1 MSVLVQGFGPFGGFN
16 ANPSELLVRELAGRD
31 DPDLVTAVLPVS
43 LRQVADEI
51 PRLMD
56 KHRPRAWV
64 GVGLAAGSTALSA
77 EAVAVNLADW
87 PEADADDDGLAVAR
101 VPVAP
106 SGPAAHL
113 TTLPVERILSS
124 WRAAG
129 IPGYLSH
136 TAGSYLCNLSF
147 YVAAQ
152 AASDLG
158 LECMVGFI
166 HVPLLPELVSTPERQ
181 PSMHMTS
188 QVAGLD
194 LVIAACRDA
203 GERAEGGAGGAA
215 APLGG
220 IYLGRT
226 A

>member
-1 MSVLVQGFGPFGGFN
+1 MSALVQGFGPFGGFE
-16 ANPSELLVRELAGRD
+16 ANPSELLVRELADRA
-31 DPDLVTAVLPVS
+31 DPDLVTRVLPVS
-43 LRQVADEI
+43 LRQVTDEI
-51 PRLMD
+51 PRLMAEY
-56 KHRPRAWV
+56 RPRAWV
-64 GVGLAAGSTALSA
+64 GVGLAAGRTALSV

-87 PEADADDDGLAVAR
+87 PQADADDDGLAVTR
-101 VPVAP
+101 VPVAA

-166 HVPLLPELVSTPERQ
+166 HVPLLPELVSAPERQ
-181 PSMHMTS
+181 PSMHMTL

-194 LVIAACRDA
+194 LVLAACKDA
-203 GERAEGGAGGAA
+203 GEGG
-215 APLGG
+215 L
-220 IYLGRT
+220 YLGRT

>member
-1 MSVLVQGFGPFGGFN
+1 MSALVQGFGPFGGFE
-16 ANPSELLVRELAGRD
+16 ANPSELLVRELADRA
-31 DPDLVTAVLPVS
+31 DPDLVTRVLPVS
-43 LRQVADEI
+43 LRQVTDEI
-51 PRLMD
+51 PRLMAE
-56 KHRPRAWV
+56 HRPRAWI
-64 GVGLAAGSTALSA
+64 GVGLAAGRTALSV

-87 PEADADDDGLAVAR
+87 PESDADYDGVSVTR

-129 IPGYLSH
+129 IPGYLSC

-166 HVPLLPELVSTPERQ
+166 HVPLLPELVKTPERQ
-181 PSMHMTS
+181 PSMHMTL

-194 LVIAACRDA
+194 LVLAACKDA
-203 GERAEGGAGGAA
+203 GEGG
-215 APLGG
+215 L
-220 IYLGRT
+220 YLGRT

>member
-1 MSVLVQGFGPFGGFN
+1 VSTLVQGFGPFGGLDV
-16 ANPSELLVRELAGRD
+16 NPSELLVRDLAGRD
-31 DPDLVTAVLPVS
+31 DPELVTEVLPVS
-43 LRQVADEI
+43 LRQVTDEI
-51 PRLMD
+51 PRLMA

-64 GVGLAAGSTALSA
+64 GVGLAAGRTALSV

-87 PEADADDDGLAVAR
+87 PEADADYDGLAADR
-101 VPVAP
+101 VPVVA

-124 WRAAG
+124 WREAG
-129 IPGYLSH
+129 IPGYLSR

-158 LECMVGFI
+158 LDCMVGFI
-166 HVPLLPELVSTPERQ
+166 HVPLLPELVSAPERQ
-181 PSMHMTS
+181 PSMHMTL

-194 LVIAACRDA
+194 LVIAACQSA
-203 GERAEGGAGGAA
+203 GGHAEGG
-215 APLGG
+215 L
-220 IYLGRT
+220 YLGRT

>member
-1 MSVLVQGFGPFGGFN
+1 MSTLVQGFGPFGGLDV
-16 ANPSELLVRELAGRD
+16 NPSELLVRDLAGRD
-31 DPDLVTAVLPVS
+31 DPELVTEVLPVS
-43 LRQVADEI
+43 LRQVTAEI
-51 PRLMD
+51 PRLMA

-64 GVGLAAGSTALSA
+64 GVGLAAGRTALSV

-87 PEADADDDGLAVAR
+87 PEADADYDGLAVNR
-101 VPVAP
+101 VPVVA

-113 TTLPVERILSS
+113 TTLPVGQILGS
-124 WRAAG
+124 WREAG
-129 IPGYLSH
+129 IPGYLSR

-158 LECMVGFI
+158 LDCMVGFI
-166 HVPLLPELVSTPERQ
+166 HVPLLPELVSAPERQ
-181 PSMHMTS
+181 PSMHMTL

-194 LVIAACRDA
+194 LVIAACQSA
-203 GERAEGGAGGAA
+203 GGHAEGG
-215 APLGG
+215 L
-220 IYLGRT
+220 YLGRT

>member
-1 MSVLVQGFGPFGGFN
+1 MSALVQGFGPFGGFE
-16 ANPSELLVRELAGRD
+16 ANPSELLVRELEDRA
-31 DPDLVTAVLPVS
+31 DPDLVTRVLPVS
-43 LRQVADEI
+43 LRQVTDEI
-51 PRLMD
+51 PRLMAE
-56 KHRPRAWV
+56 HRPRAWI
-64 GVGLAAGSTALSA
+64 GVGLAAGRTALSV

-87 PEADADDDGLAVAR
+87 PEADADYDGLAVAR
-101 VPVAP
+101 VPVVP

-113 TTLPVERILSS
+113 TTLPVERILGS

-166 HVPLLPELVSTPERQ
+166 HVPLLPGLVKTPERQ
-181 PSMHMTS
+181 PSMHMTL

-194 LVIAACRDA
+194 LVLAACKDA
-203 GERAEGGAGGAA
+203 GEGG
-215 APLGG
+215 L
-220 IYLGRT
+220 YLGRT